1 MAISQVSALK
11 ARTRKQNENLG
22 KSMAILSI
30 IQKMEVVEKLY
41 LKYIQ
46 LLQCIQVI
54 TSETDIF
61 VLLNLQV
68 YYIY

>member
-1 MAISQVSALK
+1 MSALK

-30 IQKMEVVEKLY
+30 TQKIEVAEKLY

-46 LLQCIQVI
+46 LLQCVQVI

-61 VLLNLQV
+61 VVLNLQV
-68 YYIY
+68 YSIY